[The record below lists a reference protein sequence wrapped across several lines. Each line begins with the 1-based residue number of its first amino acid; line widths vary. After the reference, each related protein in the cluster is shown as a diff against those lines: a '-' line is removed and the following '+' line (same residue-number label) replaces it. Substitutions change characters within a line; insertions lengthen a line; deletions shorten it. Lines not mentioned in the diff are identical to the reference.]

1 MKSYAFYDDKMRLS
15 IENEQNII
23 NEMSDAL
30 ENNEFV
36 PYYQPK
42 YDVKTNK
49 PVGGGSC
56 KVDTPYQGIYL
67 TWCVYP
73 DI

>member
-1 MKSYAFYDDKMRLS
+1 MRLS

-30 ENNEFV
+30 ENHEFV

-49 PVGGGSC
+49 PVECGGSC

-73 DI
+73 YI